1 MAKAPKH
8 PGMILQASHLADL
21 GMSSAELAR
30 ALKVESEH
38 LAKILRGQSA
48 IDADMAIRL
57 GRYFGKDPSYW
68 LNMQQAYDIHKAEM
82 EHDYSGIEKHPS
94 VASFFP

>member
-8 PGMILQASHLADL
+8 PGMILQSTHLADL
-21 GMSSAELAR
+21 GISSAELAR
-30 ALKVESEH
+30 ALQIESEH
-38 LAKILRGQSA
+38 LAKILRGQNP

-57 GRYFGKDPSYW
+57 GLYFGKDPSFW
-68 LNMQQAYDIHKAEM
+68 LNMQQAYDIHKAEA
-82 EHDYSGIEKHPS
+82 EHDYSGIGKHPS